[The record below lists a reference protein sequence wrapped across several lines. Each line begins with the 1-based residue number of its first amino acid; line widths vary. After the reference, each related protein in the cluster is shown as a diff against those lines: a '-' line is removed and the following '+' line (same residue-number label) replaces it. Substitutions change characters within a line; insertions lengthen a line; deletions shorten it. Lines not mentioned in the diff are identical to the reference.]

1 MASVVTEHVILL
13 IPVFFVM
20 MIFALVANAVV
31 ANYATQQRA
40 IIIEGAENQL
50 TTTISQLYYTMS
62 QSDIQNTVVTKTV
75 PLPENIDGQDYTVN
89 GTLVGSVLTLTFS
102 FPGISLS
109 DNTVVNLGPR
119 VEWVSSSFFLSTNE
133 KSVIKV
139 EKYYNPAVGDVM
151 VKLGF
156 G

>member
-1 MASVVTEHVILL
+1 
-13 IPVFFVM
+13 
-20 MIFALVANAVV
+20 
-31 ANYATQQRA
+31 
-40 IIIEGAENQL
+40 
-50 TTTISQLYYTMS
+50 MS

-89 GTLVGSVLTLTFS
+89 GTLAGSVLTLTFS
-102 FPGISLS
+102 FPGIPLS
-109 DNTVVNLGPR
+109 DNAVVNLGPR